1 MPADVPPVVTRV
13 DIRHSRSS
21 GDASGTEASLTLIR
35 SVISSRSGDVAG
47 IQASYYEK
55 GIDRAYQP
63 ASSRIVGRYG
73 GVVFA
78 SLQIGLGIKRSD
90 SEQPAYAVG
99 SGHGGANVYATI
111 Q

>member
-1 MPADVPPVVTRV
+1 MSPVFKHPTTKRESTEPTN
-13 DIRHSRSS
+13 RQLPYSR
-21 GDASGTEASLTLIR
+21 T
-35 SVISSRSGDVAG
+35 
-47 IQASYYEK
+47 
-55 GIDRAYQP
+55 
-63 ASSRIVGRYG
+63 YG